1 MDYPKINVQFGRVY
15 IIPIH
20 YLTYWRSASPTTNS
34 EIWMTTGNKYLSVRK
49 FLGMCINH
57 KRGHYTSGEGRNKTK
72 RKNIYQ
78 SFVPV
83 AKRRSIILS
92 ISVFNHIV
100 RSPRIALTAVLL
112 ISFYMEPSEIHN
124 TVCAFVYRVRDCK
137 HPVPAIYIND
147 NNLQVR
153 YYI

>member
-1 MDYPKINVQFGRVY
+1 MDYPKINVQFERVY
-15 IIPIH
+15 IILIH
-20 YLTYWRSASPTTNS
+20 YLTYWRSASNSPTTNS

-72 RKNIYQ
+72 RKYIYINHLSPLQ
-78 SFVPV
+78 S
-83 AKRRSIILS
+83 RRSIILS

-124 TVCAFVYRVRDCK
+124 TV
-137 HPVPAIYIND
+137 
-147 NNLQVR
+147 
-153 YYI
+153 

>member
-1 MDYPKINVQFGRVY
+1 MVRGGTKQNEKIY
-15 IIPIH
+15 
-20 YLTYWRSASPTTNS
+20 
-34 EIWMTTGNKYLSVRK
+34 
-49 FLGMCINH
+49 INH
-57 KRGHYTSGEGRNKTK
+57 LSPL
-72 RKNIYQ
+72 Q
-78 SFVPV
+78 S
-83 AKRRSIILS
+83 RRSIILS

>member
-1 MDYPKINVQFGRVY
+1 MNAMLKVFLEFSDKHKIFSQKQTMDYPKINVQFGRVY

-20 YLTYWRSASPTTNS
+20 YLTYWRSDSPTTNS

-72 RKNIYQ
+72 RKYIYQ

-83 AKRRSIILS
+83 AKPPQYYTQYICFQPYCEVPKNI
-92 ISVFNHIV
+92 FN
-100 RSPRIALTAVLL
+100 SCP
-112 ISFYMEPSEIHN
+112 FN
-124 TVCAFVYRVRDCK
+124 
-137 HPVPAIYIND
+137 
-147 NNLQVR
+147 
-153 YYI
+153 

>member
-34 EIWMTTGNKYLSVRK
+34 EIWMTIGNKYLSVRK
-49 FLGMCINH
+49 FLGRPSMCINH

-72 RKNIYQ
+72 RKNIYINHLSPLQ
-78 SFVPV
+78 S
-83 AKRRSIILS
+83 RRSIILS

-100 RSPRIALTAVLL
+100 RSPKIALTTVLL

-137 HPVPAIYIND
+137 HPVPAI
-147 NNLQVR
+147 
-153 YYI
+153 

>member
-57 KRGHYTSGEGRNKTK
+57 KRGHYTSGEGRNKQNENK
-72 RKNIYQ
+72 YIYQ

-83 AKRRSIILS
+83 AKPWSRRSIILS

-124 TVCAFVYRVRDCK
+124 TRIPWGWTKLSLTCMCICVPCAW
-137 HPVPAIYIND
+137 
-147 NNLQVR
+147 L
-153 YYI
+153 

>member
-15 IIPIH
+15 IILIH

-34 EIWMTTGNKYLSVRK
+34 ETWMTTGNKYLSVRK

-57 KRGHYTSGEGRNKTK
+57 KRGHYTSAEGRNKTK
-72 RKNIYQ
+72 RNYIYINHLSPLQ
-78 SFVPV
+78 S
-83 AKRRSIILS
+83 RRSIILS

-112 ISFYMEPSEIHN
+112 IIFYMEPSAIHN

-137 HPVPAIYIND
+137 HPVPAIYIHCTG
-147 NNLQVR
+147 
-153 YYI
+153 